1 MENSAV
7 QEKARKNDECV
18 LEKRRQVGGS
28 ANCNLE
34 TLVIVILTEILF
46 IIRKELEIPAA
57 YESCQNGENELYCK
71 KVFEK
76 ICLSRKDGRTG
87 QEERRGKHG
96 KESCVA
102 LRVEV

>member
-1 MENSAV
+1 MNAPLRSG
-7 QEKARKNDECV
+7 D
-18 LEKRRQVGGS
+18 RQVDRPI
-28 ANCNLE
+28 AIWKLWI
-34 TLVIVILTEILF
+34 IVILTEILF
-46 IIRKELEIPAA
+46 IIRKELEIRAA